1 MTQTDIA
8 ARLGQTVVAVPPVA
22 WTPNLD
28 LAEAENHKLI
38 KHIEHGGVGALL
50 YGGNANLY
58 HYDRGRFAA
67 LMDLLGEA
75 PAPETAVIPSIGP
88 DFGKLL
94 DESRILRDR
103 KFAGVMALPMS
114 FPTHTAGIEKA
125 LRAAADTLTAPLI
138 LYIKRENYLAPD
150 RVAALLA
157 DGAICFVKYAVER
170 PDPAGDQYLSDL
182 CQAIGPG
189 KIASGM
195 GETPIH
201 VHLPDYGLRTYTSG
215 GVCIAPHAAMA
226 ILAAYRAGDRAEAV
240 RLSAPFLHFEKVR
253 AAINGFS
260 VMHDAVTL
268 SGIADMG
275 PILPMAGNI
284 AAADRPVVQQAVA
297 ALVALDKTCQ
307 KASEPDIVQQR
318 ASRV

>member
-8 ARLGQTVVAVPPVA
+8 TRLGRTVVAVPPVA
-22 WTPNLD
+22 WTNELE
-28 LAEAENHKLI
+28 LAEEQNRKLI
-38 KHIEHGGVGALL
+38 KHIERGGVGALL

-67 LMDLLGEA
+67 LLDLLGDAAA
-75 PAPETAVIPSIGP
+75 PGTDIIPSIGP

-94 DESRILRDR
+94 DEARLLRNR
-103 KFAGVMALPMS
+103 NFAGVMALPMT
-114 FPTHTAGIEKA
+114 FPTHPDGIEKA
-125 LRAAADTLTAPLI
+125 IRAAADTLGAPLI
-138 LYIKRENYLAPD
+138 LYIKREHYLAPD
-150 RVAALLA
+150 RVAALLG

-170 PDPAGDQYLSDL
+170 SDPAGDQYLSDL
-182 CQAIGPG
+182 CSAIGPG
-189 KIASGM
+189 NIASGM

-201 VHLPDYGLRTYTSG
+201 VHLPDYRLRTYTSG
-215 GVCIAPHAAMA
+215 GVCIAPNAAMA
-226 ILAAYRAGDRAEAV
+226 ILAAYRAGDRAEAR
-240 RLSAPFLHFEKVR
+240 RLSAPFLHFERVR

-275 PILPMAGNI
+275 PILPMAGNV
-284 AAADRPVVQQAVA
+284 AEADRPKVQEAVA

-307 KASEPDIVQQR
+307 KSA
-318 ASRV
+318 